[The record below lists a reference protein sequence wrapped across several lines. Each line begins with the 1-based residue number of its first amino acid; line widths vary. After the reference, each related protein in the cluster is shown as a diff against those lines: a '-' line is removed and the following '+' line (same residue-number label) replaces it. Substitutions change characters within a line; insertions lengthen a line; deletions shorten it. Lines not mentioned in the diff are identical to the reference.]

1 MGFLNYFLS
10 WICAICEIFLCN
22 CFVDEYTDGSF
33 IDSKKNR
40 VILSI
45 LIIGTILAINRAL
58 GILVSW
64 VMILI
69 ESFVLF
75 LVIKN
80 HRNRLLKFSIVLLYN
95 TYIGLLQLSIA
106 ACILAFT
113 ENSVENIYYNFNLY
127 RNICYWIPLGIMFAI
142 YRWGSSHEK
151 KESFFEAYKWTFLF
165 YGVAGLV
172 FIITFQNRLLIFGKY
187 ISAETL
193 LFLLC
198 SIGASGLVIIG
209 SLKNAATKAR
219 IEILEYRDAMMEE
232 NYREIES
239 IYNNCAYTQH
249 DFKNHLIVLS
259 NYCEKGE
266 MEKALQYV
274 NRILEPLEKVQQ
286 YINFKDDILSIVLNY
301 KLEVARSKG
310 IIVEADISDIGDIVI
325 EEHDLC
331 SIISNLLDNAVEAC
345 EDLLH
350 VEKVIQV
357 TINNMN
363 DVLIIKVSNTY
374 SSQNKAKKKQQGE
387 FALRGFGQR
396 AVADKVKKYGGTVE
410 FSNDEKY
417 YHAIVTIYCN

>member
-151 KESFFEAYKWTFLF
+151 KKVFLRHTN
-165 YGVAGLV
+165 GL
-172 FIITFQNRLLIFGKY
+172 FCF
-187 ISAETL
+187 
-193 LFLLC
+193 
-198 SIGASGLVIIG
+198 
-209 SLKNAATKAR
+209 
-219 IEILEYRDAMMEE
+219 M
-232 NYREIES
+232 
-239 IYNNCAYTQH
+239 
-249 DFKNHLIVLS
+249 
-259 NYCEKGE
+259 
-266 MEKALQYV
+266 ALQ
-274 NRILEPLEKVQQ
+274 
-286 YINFKDDILSIVLNY
+286 
-301 KLEVARSKG
+301 G
-310 IIVEADISDIGDIVI
+310 
-325 EEHDLC
+325 
-331 SIISNLLDNAVEAC
+331 
-345 EDLLH
+345 
-350 VEKVIQV
+350 
-357 TINNMN
+357 
-363 DVLIIKVSNTY
+363 
-374 SSQNKAKKKQQGE
+374 
-387 FALRGFGQR
+387 
-396 AVADKVKKYGGTVE
+396 
-410 FSNDEKY
+410 
-417 YHAIVTIYCN
+417 